1 MDWFQPQSPWDILA
15 GIIAGI
21 WALSMLHIH
30 WLQGTNFSDL
40 RIMLWVCAVTAVC
53 LGVLLLSGGL
63 ISGQVYR
70 RRDRYL
76 KTIQALGGGALV
88 MVIVLLIV

>member
-1 MDWFQPQSPWDILA
+1 
-15 GIIAGI
+15 
-21 WALSMLHIH
+21 MLHIH

-76 KTIQALGGGALV
+76 RTIQALGGGALV